1 MKRLSI
7 LGSTGSIGTNALSIV
22 RMFPDRF
29 RVTALAAKNNVDRL
43 ASQIAEFT
51 PELAVVYDGDAAS
64 ELKRRVGSK
73 CATRI
78 AWGEDGYAAAAALD
92 DTDMVLAAMVGA
104 AGLMPTLAAIDAG
117 KDVAL
122 ANKETLVM
130 AGRIVMKRAAEKKV
144 RLLPVDSEHSAIF
157 QCLSGQR
164 REDLEKIIITASG
177 GPFIRRPL
185 AEFADI
191 RAKDAL
197 NHPTWAMGKKIS
209 IDSST
214 LMNKGLE
221 VLEAQHLF
229 GVSIEKIEVVI
240 HPQSVVHSMV
250 AYRDGAVLAQLS
262 VPDMKGAIAYA
273 LSYPERLPLNQPPPA
288 FEQIGALN
296 FEKPDLTRFPCL
308 GLAFEACRRG
318 GTGPAVLNAANE
330 VAVAAFLEERIGFLD
345 IPAVIEKTLSAHRII
360 PDPDLAQILEAD
372 RWARRHAGTAVASG
386 GSRN

>member
-43 ASQIAEFT
+43 AFQIAEFA
-51 PELAVVYDGDAAS
+51 PELAVVLDAAAAQALQQRIS
-64 ELKRRVGSK
+64 PKAK
-73 CATRI
+73 TRI

-130 AGRIVMKRAAEKKV
+130 AGHIVMKRAAEKKV
-144 RLLPVDSEHSAIF
+144 RVLPVDSEHSAIF

-185 AEFADI
+185 ADFADI
-191 RAKDAL
+191 RPKDAL
-197 NHPTWAMGKKIS
+197 NHPTWAMGRKIS

-229 GVSIEKIEVVI
+229 DVSIEKIEVVI
-240 HPQSVVHSMV
+240 HPQSLVHSMV
-250 AYRDGAVLAQLS
+250 AYRDGAVMAQLS

-273 LSYPERLPLNQPPPA
+273 LSYPERLPLNQQPPA

-318 GTGPAVLNAANE
+318 GTCPAVLNAANE

-372 RWARRHAGTAVASG
+372 RWARRHAGAAVISG
-386 GSRN
+386 GSRS